1 MTASSRAY
9 PLPTRTRLLVTLAAV
24 ALILASGFASIAN
37 LNRVSAQGTNH
48 ALADAVPAG
57 TVMYNEV
64 DLNQDSDQW
73 VKTYELIDRSGLNQV
88 AEQETGSTV
97 DEIGESAE
105 QLSITGTAAMVFTD
119 AESLVSY
126 SSADISA
133 STMDMTSDLEAAQ
146 LPDVPEGLVILIA
159 PDDPDAIAQQF
170 VDLVNNEAD
179 NAGVDVQAI
188 EYNGVTITYV
198 EHDDVNGTGTA
209 TAAVDD
215 IVMLSPRVADLEP
228 IIDTIQGTTPSLAS
242 EDGFSA
248 VADKLGSDNLIF
260 GYMNLDAMV
269 AAALA
274 DPSFADLVD
283 MADIDAMT
291 GHLGYTIYASDA
303 GFHFD
308 SVFIPNYASLLN
320 ASEGFTPS
328 MASAFPADVMTF
340 ANANDLYSSGIS
352 DMLAGFLGGIVM
364 GMTTYD
370 ESTPVAMPTTEEI
383 WASMESMLGFNPDT
397 DLLQKLDG
405 EWAVSVSIP
414 DLDPATFEVSP
425 EVLFVSETSDPA
437 TLEQTTATITGL
449 LTQMNAEGSYT
460 LSERAVEG
468 GTLQVITI
476 DAEYSSGI
484 PVVIEYGVIDS
495 ELIIS
500 VNGAVDR
507 YLSDD
512 EPKLADD
519 ANFTA
524 VLDALPSDN
533 VVSVSY
539 LNIEGQV
546 MPLLDVMVMQLSA
559 SFNTLDND
567 ESCGEFATQDEAQ
580 VFYDEDPFTNWLL
593 DLDYDGTACEDYFA
607 ESMAPESTPESV
619 GDMVHI
625 PAAGTVT
632 WVDGDTMW
640 VSGVL
645 LIGE

>member
-1 MTASSRAY
+1 MTASSRVY
-9 PLPTRTRLLVTLAAV
+9 PLPTRFRLLMTLAAV

-37 LNRVSAQGTNH
+37 LNRVSAQGTDH
-48 ALADAVPAG
+48 SLADAVPAG
-57 TVMYNEV
+57 TVMYNEI

-73 VKTYELIDRSGLNQV
+73 AKTYELIDRAGLNQI

-97 DEIGESAE
+97 DELGESAE

-119 AESLVSY
+119 AEALVSY
-126 SSADISA
+126 SSTDITA
-133 STMDMTSDLEAAQ
+133 STMDMASDLETAQ
-146 LPDVPEGLVILIA
+146 LPDVPEGLAILIA

-170 VDLVNNEAD
+170 VDITTNDAQNG
-179 NAGVDVQAI
+179 GVEVQTA
-188 EYNGVTITYV
+188 EYNGVTITYM
-198 EHDDVNGTGTA
+198 EYADGSGAGTA
-209 TAAVDD
+209 TAAVDGVVIIAPRMSD
-215 IVMLSPRVADLEP
+215 IEP

-242 EDGFSA
+242 EDGFST
-248 VADKLGSDNLIF
+248 VADKLGTDNLIF

-283 MADIDAMT
+283 MADIDSMT
-291 GHLGYTIYASDA
+291 GHLGYAIYASDA

-308 SVFIPNYASLLN
+308 SVFVPNDPSLLS
-320 ASEGFTPS
+320 ASDGFTPS
-328 MASAFPADVMTF
+328 MANAFPADVMTF
-340 ANANDLYSSGIS
+340 ANANDLYSTGIS

-383 WASMESMLGFNPDT
+383 WASMEPMLGFNPDT

-414 DLDPATFEVSP
+414 GLDPETFEVSP
-425 EVLFVSETSDPA
+425 EVLFVSGTSDPA
-437 TLEQTTATITGL
+437 TLEQTVATVTDL
-449 LTQMNAEGSYT
+449 LTQMGAEGSYT
-460 LSERAVEG
+460 QSERAVEG
-468 GTLQVITI
+468 GTLQVLTI
-476 DAEYSSGI
+476 DENPAA
-484 PVVIEYGVIDS
+484 PVVIEYGVIDG

-507 YLSDD
+507 YLSAD

-519 ANFTA
+519 ANFNA

-546 MPLLDVMVMQLSA
+546 MPLLDVMVMQLNS
-559 SFNTLDND
+559 SFSTLDND
-567 ESCGEFATQDEAQ
+567 ASCGEFATQEEAQ

-593 DLDYDGTACEDYFA
+593 DLDYDGMACEDYFA

-632 WVDGDTMW
+632 WVDSDAMW
-640 VSGVL
+640 VSGIL